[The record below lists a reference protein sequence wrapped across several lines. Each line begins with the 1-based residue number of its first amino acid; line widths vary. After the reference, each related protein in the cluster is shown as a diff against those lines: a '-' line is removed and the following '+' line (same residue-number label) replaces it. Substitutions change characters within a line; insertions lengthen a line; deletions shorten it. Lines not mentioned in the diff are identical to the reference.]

1 MLKALLTGIAIALF
15 LFAADW
21 IGQHN
26 YGRTAAAVC
35 FFILIPLF
43 VRVVYTTIRDWNK

>member
-1 MLKALLTGIAIALF
+1 MLKALLVGIAIALF

-26 YGRTAAAVC
+26 YGRIMGAIGFV
-35 FFILIPLF
+35 ILIPVF
-43 VRVVYTTIRDWNK
+43 VAVVIQTVRGGKR

>member
-1 MLKALLTGIAIALF
+1 MLKALLVGIVLALL

-26 YGRTAAAVC
+26 YGRLMGAVI
-35 FFILIPLF
+35 FFALIPIFLWE
-43 VRVVYTTIRDWNK
+43 VVDLVKKWLR